1 MEYYSAIKRK
11 NLIHT
16 IWTSNTLCKKPIPED
31 YMILFIWHSGKGKT
45 IGRWNGSVVAW
56 LGLGVEV
63 TFNHKVIAQGDF
75 GGDRTILYPVWGD
88 CYVNPFTYWN
98 SQNAHQ
104 EKCEFTICKFYFK
117 NNPLHTQLIRS
128 LRPPQTLSFPWSVYY
143 CGQHINK
150 GSWSEHVR
158 EGGLCY
164 QMVQAKYITCL
175 CA

>member
-104 EKCEFTICKFYFK
+104 EKCEFTTALYASQ
-117 NNPLHTQLIRS
+117 NPLFPHIIVEILVKSIWRWKCAVLGWNRKPIFLFLT
-128 LRPPQTLSFPWSVYY
+128 SFHPTKHK
-143 CGQHINK
+143 CPK
-150 GSWSEHVR
+150 P
-158 EGGLCY
+158 
-164 QMVQAKYITCL
+164 
-175 CA
+175 